1 MSSGGNYKTLAMLPL
16 FEYQV
21 FGPIEAKYNS
31 MANCRCVGDK
41 LGFDRRRLHFE
52 TRQGYRVIHV
62 LTITSSPL
70 TD

>member
-1 MSSGGNYKTLAMLPL
+1 MSSGSNYKTLAMLPL

-52 TRQGYRVIHV
+52 TGKDIESYMFSQ
-62 LTITSSPL
+62 SPPL
-70 TD
+70 H